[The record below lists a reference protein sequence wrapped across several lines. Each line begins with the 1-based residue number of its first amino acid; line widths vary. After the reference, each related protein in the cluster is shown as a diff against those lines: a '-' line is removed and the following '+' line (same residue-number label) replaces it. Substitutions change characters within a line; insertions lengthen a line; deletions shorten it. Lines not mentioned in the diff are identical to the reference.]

1 MMAEEASLQG
11 WRPIVSEKLTLS
23 KVVGLAFAY
32 RGDVSFDLVDGS
44 TIVGYLFNYSLA
56 RSADTDRSA
65 VEVIRTDTGQRLRL
79 RYDEIGAIR
88 FTGRDMAAGQ
98 SLEAWQ
104 RRRSANTEA
113 AEAHN

>member
-1 MMAEEASLQG
+1 VMAEEASLQG

-44 TIVGYLFNYSLA
+44 TIVGYLFNYSFGH
-56 RSADTDRSA
+56 SAEADELA
-65 VEVIRTDTGQRLRL
+65 VEVIRTDTGRRLRL
-79 RYDEIGAIR
+79 RCDEIGAIR

-104 RRRSANTEA
+104 RRRRVN
-113 AEAHN
+113 AEASEAHQ